1 MKINTI
7 PNILS
12 DTMPNCPICSSV
24 RRTISLKYQ
33 KDYDVYDCGCGY
45 AISTLGLKTH
55 DSSGVGNAKC

>member
-1 MKINTI
+1 
-7 PNILS
+7 
-12 DTMPNCPICSSV
+12 MPNCPICSSV